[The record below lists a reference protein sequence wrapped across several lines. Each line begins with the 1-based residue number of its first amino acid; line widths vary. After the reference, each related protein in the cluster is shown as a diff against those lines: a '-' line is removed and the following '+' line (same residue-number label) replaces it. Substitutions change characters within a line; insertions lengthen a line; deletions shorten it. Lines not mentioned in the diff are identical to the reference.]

1 MTVTFKS
8 GCSSSRSLK
17 RLFQVISASDCGSF
31 PTRVHECTKHKPH
44 GSSRFWF
51 PLSACVLSLF
61 KTLIPRRGL
70 QTSRVPGGVQAN
82 LVTLPLRPA
91 LLSARQGTR
100 ALGSGTSSL
109 FLPELQEVLGIPVDL
124 GGKPA
129 TTRHLS
135 QPEGKTDP
143 FPAPRVR
150 VGDPT
155 SVP

>member
-1 MTVTFKS
+1 MCKAQTAWVVAILV
-8 GCSSSRSLK
+8 SSVSLC
-17 RLFQVISASDCGSF
+17 AF
-31 PTRVHECTKHKPH
+31 PIQNPYSEEGPADFT
-44 GSSRFWF
+44 G
-51 PLSACVLSLF
+51 AG
-61 KTLIPRRGL
+61 RGAG
-70 QTSRVPGGVQAN
+70 Q
-82 LVTLPLRPA
+82 LVTPPLRPA

-100 ALGSGTSSL
+100 APGSGTSSL